1 MKSQKYPIRMCSA
14 CRERKLKKD
23 LMRIS
28 KLKNDNGYEIIYDE
42 TGKIN
47 ARGAY
52 ICKKESCLKKA
63 RKIRSFERAFSCA
76 INDSLYSQLEKEIA
90 KHE

>member
-1 MKSQKYPIRMCSA
+1 MEEKHYPVRMCSA

-23 LMRIS
+23 LIRVS
-28 KLKNDNGYEIIYDE
+28 KVKTDVGYEVVYDQ

-52 ICKKESCLKKA
+52 ICKKESCLNKAKKY
-63 RKIRSFERAFSCA
+63 KVSKEYFLA
-76 INDSLYSQLEKEIA
+76 I
-90 KHE
+90 